1 MEWVLLLIVILI
13 GLLMYK
19 RWKNNDSEINL
30 DDLLME
36 NGRMSKISVVFL
48 GSWVFSTWL
57 MVFLTLKDKMTEGL
71 FLAYGG
77 LWIAPI
83 VARIVRGDSNGST
96 SKVLEADS
104 GSPAVGGNV
113 SGGSEVGK

>member
-1 MEWVLLLIVILI
+1 MEWILLIIVLLIAV
-13 GLLMYK
+13 LMYM
-19 RWKNNDSEINL
+19 RWRNQESEINL

-57 MVFLTLKDKMTEGL
+57 MVFMTLNDKMTEGL
-71 FLAYGG
+71 FMAYGG

-83 VARIVRGDSNGST
+83 VARIIRGDPNGST
-96 SKVLEADS
+96 SKVLETNS
-104 GSPAVGGNV
+104 GSTAVSSNI
-113 SGGSEVGK
+113 SGGSKVGE

>member
-1 MEWVLLLIVILI
+1 MEWILLIIVLLIAV
-13 GLLMYK
+13 LMYM
-19 RWKNNDSEINL
+19 RWRNQESEINL

-57 MVFLTLKDKMTEGL
+57 MVFMTLNDKMTEGL
-71 FLAYGG
+71 FMAYGG

-83 VARIVRGDSNGST
+83 VARIIRGDSNGSA
-96 SKVLEADS
+96 SKVLETNS
-104 GSPAVGGNV
+104 GSTAVSSNV
-113 SGGSEVGK
+113 SGGGKVGE